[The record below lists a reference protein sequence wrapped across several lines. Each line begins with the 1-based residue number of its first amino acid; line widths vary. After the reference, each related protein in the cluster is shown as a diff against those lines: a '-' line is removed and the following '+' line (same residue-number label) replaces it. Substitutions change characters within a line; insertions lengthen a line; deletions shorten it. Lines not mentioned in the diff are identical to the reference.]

1 MNRVSFCAAVA
12 LALLPAA
19 AVAQAQ
25 EPAEVA
31 AVVAAVKAANPDLK
45 ALCQKGPDGIR
56 QAVGDAVRAQAT
68 AGKLKGN
75 PQAIGGE
82 AGQAIGKE
90 CRGG

>member
-1 MNRVSFCAAVA
+1 MLRKIACTAMTASLAVLPILA
-12 LALLPAA
+12 LAA
-19 AVAQAQ
+19 
-25 EPAEVA
+25 EDPAEVT

-56 QAVGDAVRAQAT
+56 KAATEAVMGLMT

-82 AGQAIGKE
+82 AGQALGRE
-90 CRGG
+90 CRG